1 MGMNSLAVHKEDP
14 TLKNISTSEN
24 SISIS

>member
-14 TLKNISTSEN
+14 TLKNISRTEN
-24 SISIS
+24 TVNIK